1 MADITPQVIVA
12 EGIVRSHEGCA
23 SGGDAFVNSGRHY
36 ISVIN
41 AHAADPRTVTVNSQV
56 NCNQGVDHD
65 VAVVITAAQDEK
77 IFGPFPKDRFN
88 DADGKVQITYSDSAA
103 DLTIAVFELP

>member
-1 MADITPQVIVA
+1 MAVITPQVIVA

-23 SGGDAFVNSGRHY
+23 SGGDEFVNSGRHY

-41 AHAADPRTVTVNSQV
+41 AHGADPRTVTINSQI

-65 VAVVITAAQDEK
+65 IAIVITAAQDEK

>member
-1 MADITPQVIVA
+1 MAVITPQVIVA
-12 EGIVRSHEGCA
+12 AGIVRSHEGCA
-23 SGGDAFVNSGRHY
+23 SGGDEFVNSGRHY

-41 AHAADPRTVTVNSQV
+41 AHAADPRTVTINSQI

-65 VAVVITAAQDEK
+65 VAITITAGQDEK
-77 IFGPFPKDRFN
+77 IFGPFPKNRFN

>member
-1 MADITPQVIVA
+1 MAVITPQVIVA
-12 EGIVRSHEGCA
+12 AGIVRSHESCA
-23 SGGDAFVNSGRHY
+23 SGGDEFVNSGRHY

-41 AHAADPRTVTVNSQV
+41 AHGSDPRTITVNSQV

-65 VAVVITAAQDEK
+65 IEVVITAAQDEK

-103 DLTIAVFELP
+103 DLTVAVFELP